1 MKKTLYIIPQIYVV
15 KLHQQALMQYAS
27 NPIPK
32 VKDEEESDP
41 NWTGE
46 DGDYNM

>member
-1 MKKTLYIIPQIYVV
+1 MKKTLYITPQIYVV

-32 VKDEEESDP
+32 AKEEESDP
-41 NWTGE
+41 YWTE
-46 DGDYNM
+46 DGEYNL